1 MHLESGPPGHYCVT
15 SIIAPLEAYCPL
27 GVGGQL
33 VYGLAL
39 AFIPPLGSEH
49 NAGRHRSDRQ
59 YRGRINALA
68 DDETE
73 F

>member
-1 MHLESGPPGHYCVT
+1 MACVVP
-15 SIIAPLEAYCPL
+15 SLEANGPGRLL
-27 GVGGQL
+27 GEL

-49 NAGRHRSDRQ
+49 DAGRHRSDGQ

-68 DDETE
+68 DDETD